1 MFYFVVQKVDDQKK
15 YVWKLGLIKEHL
27 PVTIDL
33 SICIWL
39 RPINLYDKQK
49 KTSGTVI

>member
-1 MFYFVVQKVDDQKK
+1 MFQFVGQEVDDQKK
-15 YVWKLGLIKEHL
+15 YVWKSGLIKEHL

-39 RPINLYDKQK
+39 WLINLYDKQK
-49 KTSGTVI
+49 RRLAQS